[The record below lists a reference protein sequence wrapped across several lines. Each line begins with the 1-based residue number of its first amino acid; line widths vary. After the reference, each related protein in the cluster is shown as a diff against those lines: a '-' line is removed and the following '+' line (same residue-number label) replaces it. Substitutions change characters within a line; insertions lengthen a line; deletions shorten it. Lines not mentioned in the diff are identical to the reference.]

1 MSGEAQSGGPSAPPP
16 ATGVRLPWPAVPARV
31 RDAVERQLGARVI
44 EAVSQP
50 GGFSPGVAARLR
62 LADERRA
69 FVKAVGPDA
78 NPDTPRI
85 YRREAQIAAAL
96 PPAAPAPPLLWTYD
110 EGEAGWVVLLF
121 ADIDGR
127 QPAHPWRPDELER
140 VLAALAE
147 LGAALTPSPLP
158 EALART
164 ASEAF
169 AGHIRGWRQLRDEQP
184 AELAALDPWAA
195 AHLQTLVELEGRSPA
210 AVAGDTLLHFDVRAD
225 NVLLTDER
233 VWFVDWPHAR
243 IGAAWVDALA
253 LAPSVAMQGGPP
265 PEEVLARH
273 PAAAGA
279 DPEAITAAVVA
290 LAGYFTQR
298 GLQPPPPGLPTV
310 RAFQAAQGVVARQW
324 AARRLR
330 GG

>member
-1 MSGEAQSGGPSAPPP
+1 M
-16 ATGVRLPWPAVPARV
+16 
-31 RDAVERQLGARVI
+31 ERQVGAQVI

-50 GGFSPGVAARLR
+50 GGFSPGAAARLR
-62 LADERRA
+62 LANGRQVFA
-69 FVKAVGPDA
+69 KAIGPDA
-78 NPDTPRI
+78 NPDTPTI
-85 YRREAQIAAAL
+85 YRREALIAAAL
-96 PPAAPAPPLLWTYD
+96 PPTAPAPRLLWTYD
-110 EGEAGWVVLLF
+110 EGEGGWVVLLF

-127 QPAHPWRPDELER
+127 QPAQPWRPDELEL

-158 EALART
+158 EDLTGT

-169 AGHIRGWRQLRDEQP
+169 ASHIHGWRRLRDEQP
-184 AELAALDPWAA
+184 AELATLDPWAA
-195 AHLQTLVELEGRSPA
+195 AHLETLVELEQRSPA
-210 AVAGDTLLHFDVRAD
+210 AVVGDTLLHFDVRAD

-243 IGAAWVDALA
+243 IGAAWLDALA
-253 LAPSVAMQGGPP
+253 LAPSVTMQGGPP

-273 PAAAGA
+273 PAAVGA
-279 DPEAITAAVVA
+279 DPEALTAAVVA

-310 RAFQAAQGVVARQW
+310 RAFQAAQGAVARQW
-324 AARRLR
+324 ASRRL
-330 GG
+330 GMTK

>member
-1 MSGEAQSGGPSAPPP
+1 M
-16 ATGVRLPWPAVPARV
+16 GVRPPWSAVPAHV
-31 RDAVERQLGARVI
+31 RGAVDRQLGAQVI
-44 EAVSQP
+44 EAASQP

-62 LADERRA
+62 LADGRRV
-69 FVKAVGPDA
+69 FVKALDPDV
-78 NPDTPRI
+78 NPDSPAL
-85 YRREAQIAAAL
+85 YRREARIAAAL
-96 PPAAPAPPLLWTYD
+96 PMAAPAPRLLWTYD
-110 EGEAGWVVLLF
+110 EGEAGWIVLLF

-127 QPAHPWRPDELER
+127 QPALPWRPDELER
-140 VLAALAE
+140 VLAALAD
-147 LGAALTPSPLP
+147 LGAVLTPSPLP
-158 EALART
+158 EAFAGT

-169 AGHIRGWRQLRDEQP
+169 SSHIHGWRRLRDEQL
-184 AELAALDPWAA
+184 AELAALNPWAA
-195 AHLQTLVELEGRSPA
+195 THLETLVELEQRSPA

-225 NVLLTDER
+225 NVLLTDEQ

-243 IGAAWVDALA
+243 IGAAWLDALA
-253 LAPSVAMQGGPP
+253 LAPSVTMQGGPP
-265 PEEVLARH
+265 PEQLLAHH

-324 AARRLR
+324 AARRLTDAAR
-330 GG
+330 GSGSVPRA

>member
-1 MSGEAQSGGPSAPPP
+1 M
-16 ATGVRLPWPAVPARV
+16 
-31 RDAVERQLGARVI
+31 ERQVGAQVI

-50 GGFSPGVAARLR
+50 GGFSPGAAARLR
-62 LADERRA
+62 LADDQRVFA
-69 FVKAVGPDA
+69 KAVGPDA

-96 PPAAPAPPLLWTYD
+96 PPTAPAPRLLWTYD
-110 EGEAGWVVLLF
+110 EGEGGWVVLLF
-121 ADIDGR
+121 ADIDGH
-127 QPAHPWRPDELER
+127 QPAQPWRPDELER
-140 VLAALAE
+140 VLVALAE

-158 EALART
+158 EALTGT

-169 AGHIRGWRQLRDEQP
+169 TSHIHGWRRLRDEQP
-184 AELAALDPWAA
+184 AELTALDPWAA
-195 AHLQTLVELEGRSPA
+195 ARLETLVKLEQRSPA
-210 AVAGDTLLHFDVRAD
+210 AVVGDTLLHFDVRAD

-233 VWFVDWPHAR
+233 VWFVDWPHAC
-243 IGAAWVDALA
+243 IGAAWLDALA
-253 LAPSVAMQGGPP
+253 LAPSVTMQGGPP

-279 DPEAITAAVVA
+279 DPAALTAAVVA

-310 RAFQAAQGVVARQW
+310 RAFQAAQGLVARQW
-324 AARRLR
+324 AARRLHD
-330 GG
+330 G